1 MKESVGNALLFNIII
16 VFVVVFIGL
25 FVTSI
30 TYSKGYK
37 VKNKMI
43 DVIEKTY
50 PTCSGKVKDCN
61 TRIINLIDSELD
73 SIGYRRATTS
83 FTKKTCENVL
93 INNKKILNYS
103 IAMSK
108 KYQIC
113 IAAINIKDND
123 TVNNNSRVYYKVAS
137 YMYLD
142 LPIIGDALQIPVRG
156 ETKNFLPGIKS

>member
-1 MKESVGNALLFNIII
+1 MKESVGNAMLFNIII

-50 PTCSGKVKDCN
+50 PKCSGKVKDCN
-61 TRIINLIDSELD
+61 SRIINLIDSELD
-73 SIGYRRATTS
+73 SIGYRRANTG

-93 INNKKILNYS
+93 INNKILNYS
-103 IAMSK
+103 IAVSRR
-108 KYQIC
+108 YQIC
-113 IAAINIKDND
+113 IAAINITDND
-123 TVNNNSRVYYKVAS
+123 SVKNNSRVYYKVAS

-142 LPIIGDALQIPVRG
+142 LPIVGDALQIPVRG
-156 ETKNFLPGIKS
+156 ETKNFLPGLKS